1 METFLALLP
10 YIFGTAS
17 VASIILFF
25 VFYRQNK
32 TLKNHEVAKSRTE
45 VEGGE
50 IQNDMAQID
59 LGNHY
64 LKSIIEASEMIN
76 EANKSIV
83 SYSKDRKDGFDKLNK
98 DIKEIKEDVKSVK
111 REQQYIVTFLNGDY
125 ARFKDDI
132 KKIDNDD

>member
-10 YIFGTAS
+10 YILGTAS

-98 DIKEIKEDVKSVK
+98 DIKEIKEDVTWWGFKICDVLHK
-111 REQQYIVTFLNGDY
+111 ITLNIQKFRLY
-125 ARFKDDI
+125 CLLF
-132 KKIDNDD
+132 